1 MDAIEIKNWL
11 KLCNNVGLIQ
21 GCSLFSKL
29 KRQKVRNLKVPK
41 MPVSFSL
48 RPNTS
53 DIATFYQVFIGKE
66 YEFELPFEPISI
78 IDGGANIGL
87 ATIYLKS
94 KFPQA
99 KVICVEPDQENF
111 DALRSNVQDLEDVTL
126 LKGGLWHTKTKLN
139 ISDKYDKGKWA
150 MIVEEPKDNDKPLVE
165 TFTIDEILESA
176 GLEQIDLLKLDIETA
191 ERELFSKNFQSWLPK
206 TKAIVIELHDWMSK
220 GCSKP
225 FFRAINES
233 FNNYSYS
240 AIGEN
245 TIIVNEDL
253 M

>member
-11 KLCNNVGLIQ
+11 KLCNNVGFIQ

-53 DIATFYQVFIGKE
+53 DIATFFQVFIGKE
-66 YEFELPFEPISI
+66 YEFELPFEPTSI